1 MFDLNRLFNPRAIG
15 IIGVSDKPYG
25 GGFFLRALQSVAF
38 DKPIYIFNP
47 RLKGQIIRDL
57 HVYGS
62 ILDIP
67 MEEPID
73 YVVIAVPAKLCPAIL
88 EEVGKRKVPFVTIFT
103 SGFSEVGIQSLE
115 SDLLIIA
122 KKYDIKILGPN
133 CVGIYVP
140 KNNIAF
146 SSRLNSNS
154 GNFGMIL
161 QSGGLAIQMS
171 SMASS
176 IYGNPISK
184 AISIGNQI
192 DLNFVHFL
200 EYFLTDKETEVIGL
214 YLENIKNNEIGQNF
228 RQILKKLALKKKPV
242 ILWKVG
248 SGESSR
254 EAIKSHTGG
263 LAGSQA
269 VWEGIA
275 RQTGAILVKS
285 AEEFQNLAMTFHYLL
300 NLSIDRKVGVISIGG
315 GASIQIT
322 DVLEQHNLLVP
333 RLLPETQETILKF
346 LPGVN
351 TIVRNPL
358 DLGSSGINPEV
369 FYKSLLALDR
379 DPNISVIIFG
389 WVINF
394 DEQILKYVK
403 KAYYEMNKP
412 FICVAYMI
420 TEDIKYYIDRLQ
432 FKKEMFKLN
441 IPVYESIEA
450 LAKSLNNLCTYHEYI
465 KKHTD

>member
-1 MFDLNRLFNPRAIG
+1 MLDFNRLFNPRAIG

-25 GGFFLRALQSVAF
+25 GGFFLRSLQSMPY

-47 RLKGQIIRDL
+47 RLKGQIIRNL
-57 HVYGS
+57 HVHGS

-73 YVVIAVPAKLCPAIL
+73 HVIIAVPAKLCPTIL

-103 SGFSEVGIQSLE
+103 SGFSEVGKQSLE
-115 SDLLIIA
+115 SDILKIA
-122 KKYDIKILGPN
+122 IKYDIRIIGPN
-133 CVGIYVP
+133 CLGIYVP
-140 KNNIAF
+140 KNNISF
-146 SSRLNSNS
+146 SSRLSSNS

-176 IYGNPISK
+176 IYGNHISK

-192 DLNFVHFL
+192 DLNFVDFL
-200 EYFLTDKETEVIGL
+200 EYFLADKETRVIGL
-214 YLENIKNNEIGQNF
+214 YIENLKNKDNGQNF
-228 RQILKKLALKKKPV
+228 RQILKKLALKNKPV
-242 ILWKVG
+242 IIWKVG

-254 EAIKSHTGG
+254 EAILSHTGG

-269 VWEGIA
+269 IWEGVT
-275 RQTGAILVKS
+275 RQSGAIIVKN
-285 AEEFQNLAMTFHYLL
+285 AEEFQNLAMTFQYLL

-322 DVLEQHNLLVP
+322 DILEQYNLSVP
-333 RLLPETQETILKF
+333 RLLPETRENILKF

-369 FYKSLLALDR
+369 FYKSLIALDR
-379 DPNISVIIFG
+379 DPNISAIVFG

-394 DEQILKYVK
+394 DKHILKYVK
-403 KAYYEMNKP
+403 KAYHEMTKP
-412 FICVAYMI
+412 FVCVAYKI
-420 TEDIKYYIDRLQ
+420 VDDVDYYSARLQ
-432 FKKEMFKLN
+432 FKKEMFQLK

-450 LAKSLNNLCTYHEYI
+450 LAKSLDSLCVYHEYV
-465 KKHTD
+465 KNHMD

>member
-1 MFDLNRLFNPRAIG
+1 MPDFNRLFNPRAIG
-15 IIGVSDKPYG
+15 IIGVSDKAYG
-25 GGFFLRALQSVAF
+25 GGFFLRALQAMPF

-47 RLKGQIIRDL
+47 RLEGQTIKGL
-57 HVYGS
+57 FVYGS

-73 YVVIAVPAKLCPAIL
+73 YVIIAVPAKLCPAIL
-88 EEVGKRKVPFVTIFT
+88 EEVGKKEIPFVTIFT
-103 SGFSEVGIQSLE
+103 SGFSEVGKQSLE
-115 SDLLIIA
+115 SDLLKIA
-122 KKYDIKILGPN
+122 KKYGIKIIGPN
-133 CVGIYVP
+133 CLGIYVP
-140 KNNIAF
+140 QRKISF
-146 SSRLNSNS
+146 SSRLNANS

-176 IYGNPISK
+176 IYGNSISK

-192 DLNFVHFL
+192 DLNFVDFL
-200 EYFLTDKETEVIGL
+200 EYFLKDEETRVIGL
-214 YLENIKNNEIGQNF
+214 YIENLKNKDNGQNF
-228 RQILKKLALKKKPV
+228 KQSLKNLALKKKPV
-242 ILWKVG
+242 IIWKVG

-254 EAIKSHTGG
+254 EAIISHTGG

-269 VWEGIA
+269 VWEGVT
-275 RQTGAILVKS
+275 RQTGAILVKN

-322 DVLEQHNLLVP
+322 DILEQYNIIIPTLVP
-333 RLLPETQETILKF
+333 ETRENILQF

-369 FYKSLLALDR
+369 FYKSLIALDR
-379 DPNISVIIFG
+379 DPNISAIVFG

-394 DEQILKYVK
+394 DERILKYVK
-403 KAYYEMNKP
+403 KAYYEMKKP
-412 FICVAYMI
+412 FICVAYKI
-420 TEDIKYYIDRLQ
+420 TDDVDYYSNRLQ
-432 FKKEMFKLN
+432 FKKEMFQLK

-450 LAKSLNNLCTYHEYI
+450 LAKSLDKLCTYQEYL
-465 KKHTD
+465 KMHLN

>member
-1 MFDLNRLFNPRAIG
+1 MP
-15 IIGVSDKPYG
+15 
-25 GGFFLRALQSVAF
+25 F

-47 RLKGQIIRDL
+47 RLKGQKIKDL
-57 HVYGS
+57 QVYSS

-73 YVVIAVPAKLCPAIL
+73 YVVIAVPAKLCPTIL

-103 SGFSEVGIQSLE
+103 SGFSEIGMHSLE
-115 SDLLIIA
+115 SELLKIA
-122 KKYDIKILGPN
+122 KKYDIRILGPN

-140 KNNIAF
+140 KNKISF
-146 SSRLNSNS
+146 SSRLNTNS
-154 GNFGMIL
+154 GKFGMIL

-192 DLNFVHFL
+192 DLNFVDFL
-200 EYFLTDKETEVIGL
+200 EYFLIDQETEVIGL
-214 YLENIKNNEIGQNF
+214 YLENLKNREIGQNF
-228 RQILKKLALKKKPV
+228 TQILKKLALKKKPV
-242 ILWKVG
+242 IIWKVG
-248 SGESSR
+248 SGESTR
-254 EAIKSHTGG
+254 EAILSHTGG

-269 VWEGIA
+269 VWEGVS
-275 RQTGAILVKS
+275 RQTGAILVKN
-285 AEEFQNLAMTFHYLL
+285 AEEFQNLAMTFRYLL
-300 NLSIDRKVGVISIGG
+300 KLSIDRKVGVISIGG

-322 DVLEQHNLLVP
+322 DILEQYNLSVP
-333 RLLPETQETILKF
+333 RLLPETQESILKF

-369 FYKSLLALDR
+369 FYKSLIALDR
-379 DPNISVIIFG
+379 DPNISAIIFG

-394 DEQILKYVK
+394 DKEILKYVK
-403 KAYYEMNKP
+403 KAYYEMKKP

-420 TEDIKYYIDRLQ
+420 TDDVDYYSGRLQ
-432 FKKEMFKLN
+432 FKKEMFQLK
-441 IPVYESIEA
+441 IPVYESIGA
-450 LAKSLNNLCTYHEYI
+450 LAKSLDSLCTYQEYI
-465 KKHTD
+465 YKDKKQ